1 MHIVIGLACT
11 VCCGSSFIQQKG
23 VFLSLSY
30 LVRKVAESPKKITPG
45 WHLMTVDWKDFC
57 DCTLRENILYHL
69 ISSRVKMYNGYS
81 WSCKHLQSTRIWFD
95 CSHWNLSNQYKIH
108 LVNSLNASGV
118 RLRTEKTVSYAT
130 ENKRNMWF
138 DKILDCDINKYFF
151 YQLGKGSIMKQI
163 IGI

>member
-1 MHIVIGLACT
+1 MVSTSNQSAKKMYALSAGCWTYTTSFVVFYKHAHCDRFGLYCMSLGVA
-11 VCCGSSFIQQKG
+11 SSICVIQQKG

-108 LVNSLNASGV
+108 LINSLNASGV
-118 RLRTEKTVSYAT
+118 RLRTEKTVS
-130 ENKRNMWF
+130 
-138 DKILDCDINKYFF
+138 
-151 YQLGKGSIMKQI
+151 
-163 IGI
+163 